1 MIENSEGGRDRSK
14 GLHGRN
20 GLGPFFRVRGGAET
34 RTTKIWNVLWMAE
47 EGTIL
52 VFLSSRDLIDDSQNF

>member
-20 GLGPFFRVRGGAET
+20 GAWPIFSRAR
-34 RTTKIWNVLWMAE
+34 R
-47 EGTIL
+47 
-52 VFLSSRDLIDDSQNF
+52 SRDEDDENLERIVDGRIRNQFSLFK